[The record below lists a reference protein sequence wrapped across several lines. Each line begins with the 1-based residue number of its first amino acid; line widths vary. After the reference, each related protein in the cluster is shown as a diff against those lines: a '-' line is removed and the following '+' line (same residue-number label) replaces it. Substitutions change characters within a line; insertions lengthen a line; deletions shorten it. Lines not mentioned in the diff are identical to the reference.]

1 NRSMGKV
8 TADLRQRRTA
18 GPRESHQRALVAVV
32 DSAPLR
38 LFRTVLEDLGFEIEA
53 VDSGIGAVMAARER
67 CPDLILVDM
76 QLRDVP
82 GREAVEWLRSNP
94 ALKSTPVIILAA
106 NSEDEAD
113 AASMLPGVLLRKPVS
128 PVTVRRAIRGVLE
141 KVP

>member
-1 NRSMGKV
+1 MDKSPR
-8 TADLRQRRTA
+8 DPRQRETA
-18 GPRESHQRALVAVV
+18 GARESHQHALVAAVEP
-32 DSAPLR
+32 APLR
-38 LFRTVLEDLGFEIEA
+38 LFRSVLTDLGFEIEV

-106 NSEDEAD
+106 TGEDKAD
-113 AASMLPGVLLRKPVS
+113 APSIPPDMLLRRPVS
-128 PVTVRRAIRGVLE
+128 PVAIRRAIGNVLD
-141 KVP
+141 KAP

>member
-1 NRSMGKV
+1 MGKV
-8 TADLRQRRTA
+8 PADLRQRRTA

-38 LFRTVLEDLGFEIEA
+38 LFRTILEDLGFEIEV

-106 NSEDEAD
+106 NSEDKAD
-113 AASMLPGVLLRKPVS
+113 AAPMLPGVLLRKPVS
-128 PVTVRRAIRGVLE
+128 PVAMRRAIRGVLE
-141 KVP
+141 KTP

>member
-1 NRSMGKV
+1 MDKV
-8 TADLRQRRTA
+8 PAHLRQRRTA
-18 GPRESHQRALVAVV
+18 GPRELHRRALVAVV
-32 DSAPLR
+32 DPAPLR

-128 PVTVRRAIRGVLE
+128 PVTIRRAIRGVLE